1 MGSLWGLLSEGQLL
15 WDGDSLARSSCA
27 CVPIEH
33 PVTHPGIHLCR
44 DSFSFRGQMM
54 FKGNFHYVCQT
65 AVIVLWSIAPWSHL
79 KIMGRN
85 WLHKDV
91 TCQGWPR
98 LRRKKG
104 VTMQWLYCVG
114 EEHHSAL
121 CWEEPLLCLIWSLVS
136 TYWSLNGCS
145 AMGSHGRDFR

>member
-65 AVIVLWSIAPWSHL
+65 AVIVL
-79 KIMGRN
+79 
-85 WLHKDV
+85 
-91 TCQGWPR
+91 
-98 LRRKKG
+98 
-104 VTMQWLYCVG
+104 
-114 EEHHSAL
+114 
-121 CWEEPLLCLIWSLVS
+121 
-136 TYWSLNGCS
+136 
-145 AMGSHGRDFR
+145 